1 MSMSAWHIP
10 TLMAS
15 ATGLKND
22 IIPMSHPIQASGIRR
37 TALIGV
43 IVSALGFFVDL
54 YDIIIFSAE
63 RIDSFR
69 DLGVPEAQWTSAGGS
84 ILSMQMFGMLV
95 GGFLWGM
102 IGDKYGRLKVLF
114 GSILMY
120 SLFTLLNAY
129 VTNLTEYQWC
139 RFLAGVGLAG
149 ELGAGITLVTEQ
161 VDKRYRG
168 LAVAMVGGLGMFGAV
183 TAGIVA
189 NNFSWKTS
197 YIIGASLGFLLL
209 ALRFSMVESGLF
221 HVMREGKVRRGDFLI
236 VLRDRRLLWKF
247 ICILLVGMPGWFA
260 TGVLIT
266 FTKEVSS
273 SMGMPEL
280 PVAAT
285 VISLNFL
292 GFAFGDPFC
301 GLLSHWLKSRKKA
314 IYAFLVCYGVFL
326 SLFYLYGGHSL
337 KTYYGLY
344 IGMGF
349 SVGFTIML
357 FTLAAEQF
365 GTNLR
370 TLVTSSSL
378 NLTRAWVIPLT
389 FVFTRLATA
398 LDGNFLLSAQMIS
411 GAALLLAFFAMTQ
424 LEETYHKDL
433 DFYDQ

>member
-1 MSMSAWHIP
+1 MSGTSI
-10 TLMAS
+10 S
-15 ATGLKND
+15 
-22 IIPMSHPIQASGIRR
+22 R
-37 TALIGV
+37 TALVGV

-69 DLGVPEAQWTSAGGS
+69 DLGVAEAEWTAAGGD
-84 ILSMQMFGMLV
+84 ILRMQMFGMLI
-95 GGFLWGM
+95 GGFIWGM
-102 IGDKYGRLKVLF
+102 IGDKYGRLRVLF

-120 SLFTLLNAY
+120 SLFTFLNAF
-129 VTNLTEYQWC
+129 VRDLDEYRWC

-149 ELGAGITLVTEQ
+149 ELGAGITLVSEQ
-161 VDKRYRG
+161 IDKRYRG
-168 LAVAMVGGLGMFGAV
+168 IAVAMVGGLGMFGAV
-183 TAGIVA
+183 TAGLVA
-189 NNFSWKTS
+189 NTFSWKTS
-197 YIIGASLGFLLL
+197 YIIGATLGFLLL

-221 HVMREGKVRRGDFLI
+221 HVMKQGHVQRGNFML
-236 VLRDRRLLWKF
+236 VLRKPKLLWKF
-247 ICILLVGMPGWFA
+247 VCILLVGMPGWFA

-266 FTKEVSS
+266 FTREIAG
-273 SMGMPEL
+273 SMGMAEL

-301 GLLSHWLKSRKKA
+301 GLLSQYLQSRKKA
-314 IYAFLVCYGVFL
+314 IYAFLLSYGLFL
-326 SLFYLYGGHSL
+326 LLFFLFGGTSLR
-337 KTYYGLY
+337 TYYGLF

-357 FTLAAEQF
+357 FTLAAEQY

-378 NLTRAWVIPLT
+378 NLTRGWVIPLS
-389 FVFTRLATA
+389 FLFTQLAGA
-398 LDGNFLLSAQMIS
+398 LNGNFLLSAQIIS
-411 GAALLLAFFAMTQ
+411 AGALLLAFFAMTQ

-433 DFYDQ
+433 DFYDE

>member
-1 MSMSAWHIP
+1 MISSDMTAPSTGQAVTRSA
-10 TLMAS
+10 LV
-15 ATGLKND
+15 
-22 IIPMSHPIQASGIRR
+22 
-37 TALIGV
+37 GV
-43 IVSALGFFVDL
+43 VVSALGFFVDL

-69 DLGVPEAQWTSAGGS
+69 DLGVPEAEWTTAGGA

-102 IGDKYGRLKVLF
+102 VGDKYGRLKVLF

-120 SLFTLLNAY
+120 SLFTLLNAF
-129 VTNLTEYQWC
+129 VTDLAEYRWC

-149 ELGAGITLVTEQ
+149 ELGAGITLVSEQ
-161 VDKRYRG
+161 MDKRYRG

-183 TAGIVA
+183 TAGLVSNA
-189 NNFSWKTS
+189 FSWKTS
-197 YIIGASLGFLLL
+197 YIIGASLGFVLL

-221 HVMREGKVRRGDFLI
+221 HVMRDDKVRRGDFLI

-247 ICILLVGMPGWFA
+247 FCILLVGMPGWFA

-266 FTKEVSS
+266 FTKEISS
-273 SMGMPEL
+273 SMGMPVL

-301 GLLSHWLKSRKKA
+301 GLLSQYLKSRKKA
-314 IYAFLVCYGVFL
+314 IYAFLICYGVFL
-326 SLFYLYGGHSL
+326 TLFYMFGGTSL
-337 KTYYGLY
+337 KAYYGLY

-398 LDGNFLLSAQMIS
+398 LDGNFLLSAQIIS
-411 GAALLLAFFAMTQ
+411 ASALLLAFFAMTQ

-433 DFYDQ
+433 DYYN

>member
-1 MSMSAWHIP
+1 MQRNSLVFGKI
-10 TLMAS
+10 T
-15 ATGLKND
+15 
-22 IIPMSHPIQASGIRR
+22 R
-37 TALIGV
+37 TAFIGV

-69 DLGVPEAQWTSAGGS
+69 DLGIPESQWTSAGGT
-84 ILSMQMFGMLV
+84 ILSMQMFGMLI
-95 GGFLWGM
+95 GGFLWGV

-120 SLFTLLNAY
+120 SIFTLLNAF
-129 VTNLTEYQWC
+129 VTDLGQYKWC

-161 VDKRYRG
+161 IDKRYRG
-168 LAVAMVGGLGMFGAV
+168 FAVAMVGGLGMFGAV

-189 NNFSWKTS
+189 NRFSWQTS
-197 YIIGASLGFLLL
+197 YLIGAGLGVMLLFLRLGV
-209 ALRFSMVESGLF
+209 MESGLF
-221 HVMREGKVRRGDFLI
+221 RVMHDSSVRRGDFMV
-236 VLRDRRLLWKF
+236 VLRNPRLLWKF
-247 ICILLVGMPGWFA
+247 ICVLLVGMPGWFA

-266 FTKEVSS
+266 FTREIAG

-280 PVAAT
+280 PEAGT

-292 GFAFGDPFC
+292 GFAFGDPLC
-301 GLLSHWLKSRKKA
+301 GLLSQYLKSRKKA
-314 IYAFLVCYGVFL
+314 IRIFLLTYGFFLLLFFLFGGRSVWMYYA
-326 SLFYLYGGHSL
+326 LFV
-337 KTYYGLY
+337 
-344 IGMGF
+344 GMGF

-357 FTLAAEQF
+357 FTLAAEQY

-389 FVFTRLATA
+389 FLFNLLAARTGG
-398 LDGNFLLSAQMIS
+398 DHLLSAQLIS
-411 GAALLLAFFAMTQ
+411 GAALVLALAALTQ
-424 LEETYHKDL
+424 LEETFHKDL
-433 DFYDQ
+433 DYYD

>member
-1 MSMSAWHIP
+1 MESNLMP
-10 TLMAS
+10 TEKIS
-15 ATGLKND
+15 
-22 IIPMSHPIQASGIRR
+22 R

-69 DLGVPEAQWTSAGGS
+69 DLGIPESQWTSAGGA
-84 ILSMQMFGMLV
+84 ILSMQMFGMLI

-102 IGDKYGRLKVLF
+102 IGDRYGRLKVLF

-120 SLFTLLNAY
+120 SLFTFLNAF
-129 VTNLTEYQWC
+129 VTDLGSYKWC

-168 LAVAMVGGLGMFGAV
+168 FAVAMVGGLGMFGAV

-189 NNFSWKTS
+189 NQFSWKTS
-197 YIIGASLGFLLL
+197 YIIGAGLGMVLLI
-209 ALRFSMVESGLF
+209 LRLGVTESGLF
-221 HVMREGKVRRGDFLI
+221 NVMHDRGVRRGDFRI
-236 VLRDRRLLWKF
+236 VLSDRKLLWKF
-247 ICILLVGMPGWFA
+247 ICVLLVGMPGWFA

-266 FTKEVSS
+266 FTREIAV
-273 SMGMPEL
+273 SMGMKEL
-280 PVAAT
+280 PVAGT

-292 GFAFGDPFC
+292 GFAFGDPLC
-301 GLLSHWLKSRKKA
+301 GLLSQYLKSRKKA
-314 IYAFLVCYGVFL
+314 IRIFLLSYGFFL
-326 SLFYLYGGHSL
+326 LLFFLFGGRSVA
-337 KTYYGLY
+337 TYYALF

-357 FTLAAEQF
+357 FTLAAEQY

-389 FVFTRLATA
+389 FLFNLLASRTGG
-398 LDGNFLLSAQMIS
+398 DHLLSAQVIS
-411 GAALLLAFFAMTQ
+411 AAALLLALGALTQ
-424 LEETYHKDL
+424 LEETFHKDL
-433 DFYDQ
+433 DYYD